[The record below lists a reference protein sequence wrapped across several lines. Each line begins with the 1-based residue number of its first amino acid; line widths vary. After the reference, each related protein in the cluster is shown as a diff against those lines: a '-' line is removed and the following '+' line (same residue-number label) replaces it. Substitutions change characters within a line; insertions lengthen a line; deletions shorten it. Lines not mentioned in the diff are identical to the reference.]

1 MGSLISVIIPVYKV
15 ERYLPRCIDSILS
28 QTYKNIELL
37 LIDDGSPDLSGDICD
52 EYAEKDPRVRMFHK
66 ENGGV
71 SSARNLGLD
80 EAKGDYIGF
89 VDSDDYIAPGMY
101 EKLVELIE
109 DNNADIAVCGY
120 QKELSDGTF
129 QPYCETEGEILLS
142 QHEQLECLLTNKY
155 YSCSCWDKLF
165 RKELVTDVRFDSTKK
180 HNEDLLF
187 LYEIMKKS
195 NALAYTSEPYYYYC
209 TNEGSASLSGFSDA
223 TMDIIYISE
232 YILGDIQKNMP
243 ELFPLE
249 RREFMRNNI
258 TCAKLAVSSGY
269 DNHANLKRIQSNIRR
284 NVMWYL
290 FSSAAL
296 GYKYNA
302 LLASINWKLFKKFLR

>member
-37 LIDDGSPDLSGDICD
+37 LIDDGSPDSSGDICD

-109 DNNADIAVCGY
+109 DNNADIAVCRSSY
-120 QKELSDGTF
+120 
-129 QPYCETEGEILLS
+129 I
-142 QHEQLECLLTNKY
+142 
-155 YSCSCWDKLF
+155 
-165 RKELVTDVRFDSTKK
+165 
-180 HNEDLLF
+180 
-187 LYEIMKKS
+187 I
-195 NALAYTSEPYYYYC
+195 YYC
-209 TNEGSASLSGFSDA
+209 LFCF
-223 TMDIIYISE
+223 
-232 YILGDIQKNMP
+232 KNC
-243 ELFPLE
+243 LINWSYAQI
-249 RREFMRNNI
+249 NNI
-258 TCAKLAVSSGY
+258 AILCRL
-269 DNHANLKRIQSNIRR
+269 
-284 NVMWYL
+284 
-290 FSSAAL
+290 
-296 GYKYNA
+296 
-302 LLASINWKLFKKFLR
+302 